1 MVLEEI
7 INVLSDLRSN
17 SDIPGFDESAT
28 KQIVILRIL
37 RALAWDQDNYNELTP
52 EYDVGGGKVDY
63 SLRLDG
69 RDKVFIEAKRAS
81 ESLERHDDQL
91 LSYSF
96 RNGVRL
102 AALTNGMTWWLYLPL
117 KEGSWEDRR
126 FCIID
131 IGEQDMS
138 QVGKWFIEF
147 LGRNNVH
154 SGSAVEAAERRLDS
168 LRDERV
174 IRQTLP
180 RAWER
185 LINDK
190 DDRLVDLIAAQVET
204 LCGLRPGAEMV
215 LGFVDDLAK
224 SMPSKARPR
233 SSVDVP
239 LAPPRAVGPL
249 NTPSDVTSNQSPH
262 RRFGRLAGF
271 RFQGEPFTV
280 GKWYELIQ
288 TLSEVI
294 YRRHGTD
301 FDRVRTLRGHKRVY
315 YSLDPEGHRQPR
327 PVGNSGY
334 YVETHWGRQA
344 AIARCYELLE
354 LFGYQKQDLEIDE
367 V

>member
-1 MVLEEI
+1 MLEEV
-7 INVLSDLRSN
+7 INALSDLRSI
-17 SDIPGFDESAT
+17 SAIPGFDESAT
-28 KQIVILRIL
+28 KQTVILRIL
-37 RALAWDQDNYNELTP
+37 RALDWDQDNYDELTP

-69 RDKVFIEAKRAS
+69 SAKVFIEAKRAS

-91 LSYSF
+91 LNYSF

-131 IGEQDMS
+131 IGDQDVS
-138 QVGKWFIEF
+138 QVGKWFLEF
-147 LGRNNVH
+147 LGRNNVQ

-168 LRDERV
+168 LRDEGV
-174 IRQTLP
+174 ILQTLP

-185 LINDK
+185 LIDEK
-190 DDRLVDLIAAQVET
+190 DDHLVDLIAAQVET
-204 LCGLRPGAEMV
+204 LCGLRPGPDMV
-215 LGFVDDLAK
+215 LGFLDELAK
-224 SMPSKARPR
+224 SMPSRARPGA
-233 SSVDVP
+233 SVDVS
-239 LAPPRAVGPL
+239 LAPPRPVGAL
-249 NTPSDVTSNQSPH
+249 DTPRDVAQNQSA
-262 RRFGRLAGF
+262 RRRLGRLTGF
-271 RFQGEPFTV
+271 TFQGEPFAV
-280 GKWYELIQ
+280 GRWYELIQ

-301 FDRVRTLRGHKRVY
+301 FDRVQTLRGYRRVY
-315 YSLDPEGHRQPR
+315 YSRNSEDHRQPR
-327 PVGNSGY
+327 PVGDSGY

-344 AIARCYELLE
+344 AIARCHELLE
-354 LFGYQKQDLEIDE
+354 LFGYQKHDLEIDE